1 MSEFLLEMRDITKEF
16 NGVKAID
23 GIHLTV
29 RAGECVGLCGEN
41 GAGKSTLMKVLSAVY
56 PYGTWSGTILWEGE
70 QLKARGI
77 RETEDVG
84 IVIIHQELMMVPHLS
99 VAENIFLGQEMATSR
114 GFIDYDGMNARASA
128 LMTRLKMPDINVALP
143 VSSYSVGKQ
152 QLVEIAKALNKN
164 AKLLILDEPT
174 SSLTTREIRTLLDLI
189 KEFKARGMA
198 CVYISH
204 KLDEVA
210 EVADRV
216 TVIRDGTHVAT
227 RPMAELTTD
236 QIITLMVGREM
247 KNLYPREPHAIG
259 DVVFEAQGITCWDT
273 INTSRKLVD
282 DVSFRL
288 RAGEILG
295 LAGLVGAGRTDLAMK
310 LFGCFAGESEG
321 RLLLD
326 GREVAVNAPADAVG
340 LGICMIPEDR
350 KRHGIVPLM
359 GVGHNITLAV
369 LERFVRGGLI
379 DGEDELAA
387 IRREIARMHIKTAEP
402 LLPIASLSGGN
413 QQKAV
418 VAKMLMTTPKV
429 LIMDEPTRGIDVGA
443 KYEMY
448 KLIFEL
454 AREGVAI
461 LMISSELPE
470 VLGISDRVLVMGEG
484 RIKGDFL
491 NEKLSQEQILAAA
504 LGRPTTAA
512 A

>member
-1 MSEFLLEMRDITKEF
+1 MSEYLLEMHDITKEF
-16 NGVKAID
+16 HGVKAIE
-23 GIHLTV
+23 GIHLSV
-29 RAGECVGLCGEN
+29 RRGECVGLCGEN

-56 PYGTWSGTILWEGE
+56 SYGTWSGTIVWEGE
-70 QLKARGI
+70 ELKARGI
-77 RETEDVG
+77 RETEAAG

-99 VAENIFLGQEMATSR
+99 VAENIFLGQEMTNGR
-114 GFIDYDGMNARASA
+114 GFLDYDGMNAKASA
-128 LMTRLKMPDINVALP
+128 LMARLKMPDINVALP
-143 VSSYSVGKQ
+143 VYNYSVGKQ

-174 SSLTTREIRTLLDLI
+174 SALTARETRTLLDLI
-189 KEFKARGMA
+189 KEFKARGLA

-204 KLDEVA
+204 KLEEVA

-216 TVIRDGTHVAT
+216 TVIRDGTHIAT

-247 KNLYPREPHAIG
+247 KNLYPREPHAVGEI
-259 DVVFEAQGITCWDT
+259 VFEARNITCWHT
-273 INTSRKLVD
+273 INTGHKFVE
-282 DVSFRL
+282 DVSFSL

-295 LAGLVGAGRTDLAMK
+295 LAGLVGAGRTELAMK
-310 LFGCFAGESEG
+310 LFGCYNGESEG
-321 RLLLD
+321 QIVLE
-326 GREVAVNAPADAVG
+326 GREVTINEPADAVA
-340 LGICMIPEDR
+340 LGICMVPEDR

-369 LERFVRGGLI
+369 LQRFVRGSLI
-379 DGEDELAA
+379 DGESELAA
-387 IRREIARMHIKTAEP
+387 IQREIARMHIKTAGP
-402 LLPIASLSGGN
+402 LQPIASLSGGN

-429 LIMDEPTRGIDVGA
+429 LILDEPTRGIDVGA

-454 AREGVAI
+454 AKQGVAI
-461 LMISSELPE
+461 LMISSELAE
-470 VLGISDRVLVMGEG
+470 VLGISDRVLVMGKG
-484 RIKGDFL
+484 RIQGDFP

-504 LGRPTTAA
+504 LGKPTTAA